1 MQTEIRRN
9 SLWEALQDFTIGIGS
24 DTRNPNSTS
33 ILVKKGTILK
43 WDEDSPSGNVWFYF
57 EIGGVQY
64 RGKKESGCILN
75 LVKRDLIQLI
85 ENGNSS
91 VVYGQEY
98 VKRYLDA
105 V

>member
-1 MQTEIRRN
+1 MTTEIRTN
-9 SLWEALQDFTIGIGS
+9 SIWEALEDFKIYVGS
-24 DTRNPNSTS
+24 DSRNPNSTS
-33 ILVKKGTILK
+33 VLVKKGTLLK

-75 LVKRDLIQLI
+75 LINRDLIGLVD
-85 ENGNSS
+85 NGIGF
-91 VVYGQEY
+91 VIYPEQY
-98 VKRYLDA
+98 VKRYLSA

>member
-9 SLWEALQDFTIGIGS
+9 SIWEALEDFKIYVGS
-24 DTRNPNSTS
+24 DSRNPNSTS
-33 ILVKKGTILK
+33 VLLRKGTLLK
-43 WDEDSPSGNVWFYF
+43 WEEDSPSGNVWFYF

-75 LVKRDLIQLI
+75 LINRDLIQLVD
-85 ENGNSS
+85 NGNSS

-98 VKRYLDA
+98 VKRYLTA

>member
-1 MQTEIRRN
+1 MQTEIRTN
-9 SLWEALQDFTIGIGS
+9 SIWEALEDFTIGIGS
-24 DTRNPNSTS
+24 HSQNPNSTS
-33 ILVKKGTILK
+33 LLVKKGTLLK
-43 WDEDSPSGNVWFYF
+43 WDEDSPNGNVWFYV

-75 LVKRDLIQLI
+75 LINRDLIRLVD
-85 ENGNSS
+85 NGRGF

-98 VKRYLDA
+98 VKRYLSA